1 MNYDVKGL
9 KSEFPEVKTMII
21 SRDLM
26 SRTLNI
32 LSRYWDYVF
41 DNPEIHNAVAI
52 LKGAVG
58 TPASKQHC

>member
-41 DNPEIHNAVAI
+41 DNPEIHNAAAI

-58 TPASKQHC
+58 TPPSKQHC